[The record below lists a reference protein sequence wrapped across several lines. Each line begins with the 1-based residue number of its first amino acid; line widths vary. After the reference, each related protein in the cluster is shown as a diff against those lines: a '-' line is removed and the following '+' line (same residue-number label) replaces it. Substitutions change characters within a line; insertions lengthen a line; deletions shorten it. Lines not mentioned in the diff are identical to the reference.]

1 MLGAIRKFSS
11 SVYAKIFL
19 FIVAIPFVF
28 WGMGPLFRGGNLNT
42 IVKIGNEN
50 ISTQEFINFL
60 QYRAPNSNDEA
71 LDSNLVEKLLS
82 NFIGEKLISQEIEDL
97 EIKISDDSLRKLIK
111 NEKIF
116 MRDNKFSRIEYEK
129 FLVKNG
135 LNATTLEAN
144 ISKQEKKEQLLNF
157 IGEGILPPKFL
168 VNLVYDK
175 INQKRNVEIIDLNNV
190 FKQKLNFSED
200 QIESYF
206 HQNKDMYKNI
216 YKSIKFIK
224 LSPKNLAD
232 TDEFNDLFFQKVDEI
247 DDLIVEGK
255 NLDFILNKFNLQ
267 PASSAT
273 FGKSDMYQNSETFN
287 NFPTELIKKVF
298 NISETEPT
306 VILEQKNNYFIVE
319 LIKSENIQEKIT
331 NKSIRKEILLA
342 LKKHTKR
349 KLISGIISKIN
360 NNTFKKYDFDK
371 LSNDEKV
378 VIKKVGIESQN
389 DTKILK
395 QELVE
400 QIYAFPEKKIIVVAD
415 ISLQESYLVYID
427 KIEKTSIEKNTED
440 YKKYFNLSKTRIATN
455 LYNTY
460 DSYLRKKYK
469 IDINYN
475 ALDSVKNNLR

>member
-11 SVYAKIFL
+11 SVYAKILL
-19 FIVAIPFVF
+19 FIVAIPFIF
-28 WGMGPLFRGGNLNT
+28 WGMGPIFSGGNLNT
-42 IVKIGNEN
+42 IVKIGNEK

-60 QYRAPNSNDEA
+60 QYRAPNSNDET
-71 LDSNLVEKLLS
+71 LDNNLVEKLLS
-82 NFIGEKLISQEIEDL
+82 NFIGEKLISQEIENL

-111 NEKIF
+111 SEKIF

-157 IGEGILPPKFL
+157 IGEGISPPKFL

-190 FKQKLNFSED
+190 FKQKLNFSEG

-224 LSPKNLAD
+224 LSPKNLAA
-232 TDEFNDLFFQKVDEI
+232 TDEFNDLFFQKVDVI

-273 FGKSDMYQNSETFN
+273 FDKSDMNQNSETFN
-287 NFPTELIKKVF
+287 NFPTELIKKIF
-298 NISETEPT
+298 NINETEPT

-319 LIKSENIQEKIT
+319 LIKTENMQEKIT
-331 NKSIRKEILLA
+331 NKSIRKEILFA
-342 LKKHTKR
+342 LEKHTKK

-378 VIKKVGIESQN
+378 VIKKVRIESQN

-427 KIEKTSIEKNTED
+427 KIEKASIEKNTED

>member
-11 SVYAKIFL
+11 SIYAKIFL

-42 IVKIGNEN
+42 IIKIGNEK
-50 ISTQEFINFL
+50 IPTQEFINFL
-60 QYRAPNSNDEA
+60 QYRSPNSNDEA
-71 LDSNLVEKLLS
+71 LDSNVVEKLLS

-135 LNATTLEAN
+135 LSAATLEAN

-157 IGEGILPPKFL
+157 IGEGILPPKSL

-175 INQKRNVEIIDLNNV
+175 INQKRNVEIINLNDV
-190 FKQKLNFSED
+190 FKQKLNFSEG

-206 HQNKDMYKNI
+206 DQNKDAYKNI
-216 YKSIKFIK
+216 YKSIKFIE
-224 LSPKNLAD
+224 LSPINLVDA
-232 TDEFNDLFFQKVDEI
+232 DEFNDLFFQKVDEI

-255 NLDFILNKFNLQ
+255 NLDFILDKFNLK

-273 FGKSDMYQNSETFN
+273 FGKSDMNQNSETFN
-287 NFPTELIKKVF
+287 NFPTELIEEVF
-298 NISETEPT
+298 NINETEPT
-306 VILEQKNNYFIVE
+306 VLLEQKDNYFIVE
-319 LIKSENIQEKIT
+319 IIKTENIQEKVT

-342 LKKHTKR
+342 LEKQTKR

-378 VIKKVGIESQN
+378 VIKKAKIKNQN

-395 QELVE
+395 QELIE

-427 KIEKTSIEKNTED
+427 KIEKASIEKNTED
-440 YKKYFNLSKTRIATN
+440 YKKYFNLSKTIIATN